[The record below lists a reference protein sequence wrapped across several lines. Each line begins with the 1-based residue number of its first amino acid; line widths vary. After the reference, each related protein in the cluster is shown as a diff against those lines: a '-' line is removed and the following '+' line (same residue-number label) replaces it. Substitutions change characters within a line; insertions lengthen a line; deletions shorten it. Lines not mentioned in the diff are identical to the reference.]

1 MTNPLLK
8 AYRKPSLYISLPSGG
23 KFYKEKPKLSADGEL
38 AVYAMTARDELITKT
53 PDALF
58 NGEATHALITSC
70 CPDIP
75 DANDVPVNDLLVI
88 LLAIRQATYGRDL
101 NMDMNCPSCEEL
113 NMLAV
118 DGAAMLGRVKK
129 LTASETINLDN
140 GFVVGLKPY
149 NLHDRTLLQIQQVQQ
164 RKMIDSIVNADVDEE
179 ERSKIFGEAFIDI
192 AELTVKLINNCIT
205 SVKTEE
211 DDITDSDIIGEW
223 LQNITKADYDIIKD
237 QVEKLSDPCLD
248 TTLKANCQHCGH
260 EWKTEINLDIANFF
274 EG

>member
-129 LTASETINLDN
+129 LTASENVDLDN

-149 NLHDRTLLQIQQVQQ
+149 NLQDRTLLQIQQVQQ

-179 ERSKIFGEAFIDI
+179 QRSKIFGEAFIDI

-205 SVKTEE
+205 QVKTEE

-223 LQNITKADYDIIKD
+223 LQNITKADYDLIKD

-248 TTLKANCQHCGH
+248 TTLTAKCQHCGH